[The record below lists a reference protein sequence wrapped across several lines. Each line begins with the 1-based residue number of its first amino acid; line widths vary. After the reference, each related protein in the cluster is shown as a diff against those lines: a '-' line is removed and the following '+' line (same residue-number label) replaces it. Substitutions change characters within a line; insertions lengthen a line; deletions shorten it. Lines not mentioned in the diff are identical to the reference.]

1 MFVVWAFLTPCGH
14 RLEERPLEAPLLS
27 MLPEGVRQNGP
38 DEKKSPGGAG
48 LQAGRA
54 SSIPLNREWVNVRPE
69 PVLRRETGAVEPVIG
84 PERHPEEVSLG
95 LHVGWLLHA
104 AMTWNLTIRRREI

>member
-1 MFVVWAFLTPCGH
+1 MSVFIKMRRVVLWQEIAFRVTLLT
-14 RLEERPLEAPLLS
+14 
-27 MLPEGVRQNGP
+27 
-38 DEKKSPGGAG
+38 
-48 LQAGRA
+48 
-54 SSIPLNREWVNVRPE
+54 NVRPE
-69 PVLRRETGAVEPVIG
+69 LVLRRETGAVEPVIG